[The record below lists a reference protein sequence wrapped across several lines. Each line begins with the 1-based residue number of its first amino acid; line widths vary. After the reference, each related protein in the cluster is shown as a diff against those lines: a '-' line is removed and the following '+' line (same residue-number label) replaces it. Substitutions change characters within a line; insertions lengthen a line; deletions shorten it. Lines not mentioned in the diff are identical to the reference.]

1 MSGTSTPLLTEFFLP
16 IDGMSC
22 ASCVS
27 HVEKSL
33 RKVAGVQDVSVNL
46 TTELA
51 TVQADACIAVGS
63 LLTAE
68 SVPVAKQVDDRVTAG
83 AINGEGL
90 LLMNATAIGAET
102 TLARI
107 ILMIEHAQAAKAP
120 IQLLLDQVSAIFVP
134 VVLLIA
140 ALTLLG
146 WGVEHKPLAASSAER
161 GGSAGDLPRARHRL
175 LWAGRDPHPHR
186 QCYCGLRPAAIG

>member
-51 TVQADACIAVGS
+51 
-63 LLTAE
+63 TAE

-146 WGVEHKPLAASSAER
+146 WGGGEHKPLATSSAER
-161 GGSAGDLPRARHRL
+161 GGSAGDRLPMRTGGGDADRDHGRHWYRRSL
-175 LWAGRDPHPHR
+175 RDPD
-186 QCYCGLRPAAIG
+186 QGC